1 MAAANRRA
9 SVGFVGS
16 QVLALRLTQDRL
28 DALDRAL
35 RGGEGGWY
43 EVESEDGTV
52 LLNLAQVVFLR
63 VDADE
68 QRIGF

>member
-1 MAAANRRA
+1 MATFRRA
-9 SVGFVGS
+9 SVGFIGS
-16 QVLALRLTQDRL
+16 QVLPLRLAQEKL
-28 DALDRAL
+28 DALHRAL
-35 RGGEGGWY
+35 KDGQTNWY